1 MGERLLFILLG
12 IRARQK
18 ERKEDKFKIERKR
31 KKVRVSQVESWSKDK
46 CSHALKHIHTHTHK
60 YLTCAFLCVQPGAHD
75 VLDMGPEKGNVINS
89 RVNLVSDIIFL
100 ILLLIL
106 FLL

>member
-46 CSHALKHIHTHTHK
+46 CSHALKHIHTHTQV
-60 YLTCAFLCVQPGAHD
+60 LNMCVVVCSAW
-75 VLDMGPEKGNVINS
+75 S
-89 RVNLVSDIIFL
+89 T
-100 ILLLIL
+100 
-106 FLL
+106 